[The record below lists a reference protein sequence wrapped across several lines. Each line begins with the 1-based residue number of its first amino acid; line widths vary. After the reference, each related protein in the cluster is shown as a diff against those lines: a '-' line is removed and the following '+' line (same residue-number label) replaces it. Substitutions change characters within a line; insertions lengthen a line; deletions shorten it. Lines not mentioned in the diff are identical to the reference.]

1 MQMDGAPIPAELR
14 HHLAPEMATGIDPI
28 LAECWA
34 AYPRLK
40 AAGAAYSALVR
51 LAEIT
56 NVLDHRDTAIRLS
69 RKWKLTV
76 GGTQIADAM
85 CGRAIAEAMKNVSRL
100 RRMLPIGTTFVY
112 EAVAC
117 DYNSSRAGIVRS
129 ISCSARRSA

>member
-14 HHLAPEMATGIDPI
+14 HPLAPGMATGIDPI

-34 AYPRLK
+34 EYPRLK

-56 NVLDHRDTAIRLS
+56 NVLDLRDTAIRLS

-100 RRMLPIGTTFVY
+100 RRMLTIGTTQAAAKRNWGAPIQV
-112 EAVAC
+112 VL
-117 DYNSSRAGIVRS
+117 
-129 ISCSARRSA
+129 AREYLVTDPDQT